1 MLKMHPLYCRKV
13 LIILLIF
20 HFSKRSMLTDN
31 PVYPLKNK
39 LLYPLPP
46 WVCPL
51 KFLKNLSLYYS
62 AIAYL
67 SGVLLQMLSCVLGGK
82 HGVNTG
88 NFFGKQRKVHRNT
101 RITQEKNAIRT

>member
-1 MLKMHPLYCRKV
+1 MSTENPV
-13 LIILLIF
+13 LL
-20 HFSKRSMLTDN
+20 LTDN

-67 SGVLLQMLSCVLGGK
+67 SGGPFENALLC
-82 HGVNTG
+82 T
-88 NFFGKQRKVHRNT
+88 
-101 RITQEKNAIRT
+101 